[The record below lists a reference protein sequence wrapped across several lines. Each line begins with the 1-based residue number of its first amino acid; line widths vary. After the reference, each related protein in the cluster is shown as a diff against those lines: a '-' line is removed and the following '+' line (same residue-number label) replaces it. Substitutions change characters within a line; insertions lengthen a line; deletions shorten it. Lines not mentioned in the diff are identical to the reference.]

1 MDDEQWLAFTSN
13 QSGREEVYV
22 RRLEGEG
29 EQVQVSLGGGTEPV
43 WSPDGREL
51 FYQSGTNADAR
62 AEPTVMVATIATTP
76 TLAVTSR
83 KALFPA
89 AGIVTS
95 NPHANFDISPDGKSF
110 VFVRSNPSTR
120 VMVIQ
125 NLAAMV
131 AKRRAGGR
139 GAP

>member
-1 MDDEQWLAFTSN
+1 MS
-13 QSGREEVYV
+13 V
-22 RRLEGEG
+22 
-29 EQVQVSLGGGTEPV
+29 GGGTEPV

-51 FYQSGTNADAR
+51 FYRGATNAASR
-62 AEPTVMVATIATTP
+62 AEPTMMAATIATTP

-95 NPHANFDISPDGKSF
+95 NPHGNFDVSPDGKSF
-110 VFVRSNPSTR
+110 VVIRSNPSTR